1 MGHSTGTL
9 QSADGLELY
18 YQRWYPEPE
27 PLASIAIQHGIG
39 GHSGQS
45 TYTHLINHLVPLG
58 YALYGLDL
66 RGHGRSEGRRGSINS
81 WEDYRSDLR
90 LLLKTI
96 KGTGSD
102 QPVFLLGQSL
112 GGLIVLEYA
121 LRYHP
126 DVQGVIASAPAL
138 SVPNMSPVLATLLKP
153 LSAVLPHLVMNPS
166 FDLSGVSR
174 DPEEAQKLL
183 DDPLT
188 DPRLSP
194 RLALETLSALEWTQA
209 HAADL
214 QVPLLLIHGAADP
227 ITPPQGSLAFF
238 KNVKIE
244 DKVLKLYEGG
254 YHQAFIDSNRE
265 QVLADVAEWLDQHV

>member
-18 YQRWYPEPE
+18 YQRWYPDTEPR
-27 PLASIAIQHGIG
+27 ARIAILHGIG

-45 TYTHLINHLVPLG
+45 TFTHLIDHLVPLG
-58 YALYGLDL
+58 YTLYGLDL
-66 RGHGRSEGRRGSINS
+66 RGHGRSEGRRGSVNS
-81 WEDYRSDLR
+81 WEQYRSDLR
-90 LLLKTI
+90 LLLQMI

-121 LRYHP
+121 LRYQR
-126 DVQGVIASAPAL
+126 DVQGVIAAAPAL
-138 SVPNMSPVLATLLKP
+138 SVPNTSPVLATLAKL
-153 LSAVLPHLVMNPS
+153 LSPVLPHLVISPN
-166 FDLSGVSR
+166 FDLSGFSR
-174 DPEEAQKLL
+174 DPEEVQKLL

-188 DPRLSP
+188 DPRGSP
-194 RLALETLSALEWTQA
+194 RLAVETLSALEWTQA

-214 QVPLLLIHGAADP
+214 QVPLLLIHGDADP
-227 ITPPQGSLAFF
+227 IMPAEGSLAFF
-238 KNVKIE
+238 KSVKIE
-244 DKVLKLYEGG
+244 DKALKLYEGG

-265 QVLADVAEWLDQHV
+265 QVLADVAEWLDQHA

>member
-18 YQRWYPEPE
+18 YQRWYPDTEPR
-27 PLASIAIQHGIG
+27 ARIAILHGIG

-45 TYTHLINHLVPLG
+45 TYNHLIHHLMPMG

-66 RGHGRSEGRRGSINS
+66 RGHGRSEGRRASINR
-81 WEDYRSDLR
+81 WEEYRSDLR
-90 LLLKTI
+90 LLLQRI

-121 LRYHP
+121 LRYQR
-126 DVQGVIASAPAL
+126 DVQGVIAAAPAL
-138 SVPNMSPVLATLLKP
+138 SVPNTSPVLATLAKL
-153 LSAVLPHLVMNPS
+153 LSPVLPHLVISPN
-166 FDLSGVSR
+166 FDLSGFSR
-174 DPEEAQKLL
+174 DPEEVQKLL

-188 DPRLSP
+188 DPRGSP
-194 RLALETLSALEWTQA
+194 RLAVETLSALEWTQA

-214 QVPLLLIHGAADP
+214 QMPLLLIHGDADP
-227 ITPPQGSLAFF
+227 ITPAEGSLAFF

-244 DKVLKLYEGG
+244 DKALKLYEGG

-265 QVLADVAEWLDQHV
+265 QVLADVAEWLDQHA